1 MPFDDSNKAFIQAF
15 LARNVLTLDEAK
27 PMLASIWSVE
37 EGKEIG
43 ADEVSQ
49 DNLNSMISASNKAL
63 TPLDY
68 EIQMTVHQDSRETYY
83 ALVNTTSDQLTQMAT
98 TLSNDEIAYVK
109 RLLDEIFDKNNTK
122 KREALCIHG
131 KDALNLVRAGRR
143 ETQSTQTDNA
153 DLTRYN
159 LTMNEG
165 EATLAKLVAEGWLEK
180 SGKGFYSLSPRGLM
194 ELKSWLV
201 ETYNDDEEDVK
212 KIKDCEACKQIVT
225 SVSSLASTGKTDDEQ
240 GQRCPTREC
249 RIRLHTACAPTFF
262 RSQRNSNC
270 PACKAQW
277 DGKHYV
283 GEKAITTSE
292 SYLKGKRRSGPSQCA
307 QANPGDGPNAA
318 AGEDDEV
325 SEND

>member
-1 MPFDDSNKAFIQAF
+1 MNLGSRSGKPNSNAKAFKSRERVDDVVLTGNFPTLQSQGLIIHCNATCASFAIMPFDDSNKAFIQAF

-27 PMLASIWSVE
+27 PMLASIWSVH
-37 EGKEIG
+37 EGKEIS
-43 ADEVSQ
+43 ADDVSQ

-68 EIQMTVHQDSRETYY
+68 EIRTTVHQDSRETYY

-201 ETYNDDEEDVK
+201 ETYDDDEEDVK

-225 SVSSLASTGKTDDEQ
+225 SVSSSVLY
-240 GQRCPTREC
+240 
-249 RIRLHTACAPTFF
+249 
-262 RSQRNSNC
+262 
-270 PACKAQW
+270 W
-277 DGKHYV
+277 
-283 GEKAITTSE
+283 
-292 SYLKGKRRSGPSQCA
+292 
-307 QANPGDGPNAA
+307 
-318 AGEDDEV
+318 
-325 SEND
+325 